1 MPSSRV
7 RSITAGRRSGG
18 NDIFRA
24 GFLRH
29 LHQGGRGH
37 GARADQHALAHMR
50 FDGVDRRS
58 GLRVRRRVALV
69 KGDLHQLDAASGERL
84 GKMRDLFA
92 VDRRVQW

>member
-1 MPSSRV
+1 
-7 RSITAGRRSGG
+7 
-18 NDIFRA
+18 
-24 GFLRH
+24 
-29 LHQGGRGH
+29 
-37 GARADQHALAHMR
+37 MR

-92 VDRRVQW
+92 VDAAYNGDDLFCADALDDLFPHGKSPHSL